1 MKSFQNI
8 FKQVFFL
15 LIMVIGDTERRNK
28 RKDKKKE
35 RKKHPYKK
43 GGRNRLRSKK

>member
-1 MKSFQNI
+1 MEYAFTQK
-8 FKQVFFL
+8 
-15 LIMVIGDTERRNK
+15 RNK

-43 GGRNRLRSKK
+43 GGRNRTKKLEKVR